1 MKSLHALAGK
11 KKTLSLSVVSSLVEL
26 QLVSL
31 IWACKYNAKLWVYHS
46 WRRWWATYL
55 SSDSR
60 LDPCTL
66 CENVNSRF
74 LFLLFFYR
82 HFSKELG
89 KQLIRI
95 KTDLSTALIA
105 SSLGA
110 KPIAASRARV
120 WPGVWFMFTVN
131 WKQWKGAR
139 LPPVC
144 MLSGC
149 RVGFLSSG
157 AESHMCLCFV
167 FFTLSW
173 KKCRWIAAAK
183 CVSWSPCWKSWE
195 EAGLAGGSNENVRW
209 PASIQLYKL
218 MVSMKCQSK
227 LLNQERATR
236 LVVLQS
242 PPLPPLL
249 LDGNLLKAENSWW
262 VSTGQTQWG

>member
-11 KKTLSLSVVSSLVEL
+11 KKTSSLSVVSSLVEL

-149 RVGFLSSG
+149 RVGFFVQWCRVAHVPLFCFFHPELKEVSVNSS
-157 AESHMCLCFV
+157 C
-167 FFTLSW
+167 
-173 KKCRWIAAAK
+173 K
-183 CVSWSPCWKSWE
+183 
-195 EAGLAGGSNENVRW
+195 VRF
-209 PASIQLYKL
+209 
-218 MVSMKCQSK
+218 MK
-227 LLNQERATR
+227 
-236 LVVLQS
+236 
-242 PPLPPLL
+242 PLL
-249 LDGNLLKAENSWW
+249 KKLRG
-262 VSTGQTQWG
+262 GGPGGRQ

>member
-1 MKSLHALAGK
+1 MKSRHALAVGGGAS
-11 KKTLSLSVVSSLVEL
+11 SLSVVSSLVEL

-60 LDPCTL
+60 LDPSTL

-74 LFLLFFYR
+74 LFLLFFLNR

-110 KPIAASRARV
+110 KLITASRARL
-120 WPGVWFMFTVN
+120 WPRVWFMFTVN
-131 WKQWKGAR
+131 RKQSKGAR

-149 RVGFLSSG
+149 TVGFFVQRCRVAHVPLFFFPPW
-157 AESHMCLCFV
+157 AERSV
-167 FFTLSW
+167 G
-173 KKCRWIAAAK
+173 
-183 CVSWSPCWKSWE
+183 E
-195 EAGLAGGSNENVRW
+195 
-209 PASIQLYKL
+209 
-218 MVSMKCQSK
+218 
-227 LLNQERATR
+227 
-236 LVVLQS
+236 
-242 PPLPPLL
+242 
-249 LDGNLLKAENSWW
+249 
-262 VSTGQTQWG
+262 